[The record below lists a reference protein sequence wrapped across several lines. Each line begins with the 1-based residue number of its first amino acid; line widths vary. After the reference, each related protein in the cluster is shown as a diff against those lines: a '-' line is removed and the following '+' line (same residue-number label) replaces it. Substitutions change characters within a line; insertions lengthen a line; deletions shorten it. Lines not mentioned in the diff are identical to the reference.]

1 MKASLA
7 CAVDLFSP
15 NYGRLELAQI
25 NLKNKDSLTKE
36 QPGPA
41 AGDEETQPIQQASPP
56 ETPKPQEDPAV
67 ADSTCAISGESEHR
81 SRDPVRWFGI
91 LVPREL
97 RAAQASFTFA
107 VNEPV
112 VRAVNSV
119 REMCYIESEI
129 RKARKALKK
138 AEKAIEVF

>member
-15 NYGRLELAQI
+15 TYGRLELAQI
-25 NLKNKDSLTKE
+25 SLKNRDSL
-36 QPGPA
+36 PSPA
-41 AGDEETQPIQQASPP
+41 AGDEETQPTQQASPP
-56 ETPKPQEDPAV
+56 EPPKPQEDPAI